1 MHWARWGDPGHAAPL
16 PESASALIDAV
27 FGTDEQPSVDL
38 ADVRLP
44 EPGLDAALLVELR
57 ELLGGEHVRVDHESR
72 VRHTR
77 GKSTPD
83 LLKIRH
89 GDGDD
94 APDAVLLP
102 ADHDQVQA
110 LVEWCS
116 RHNVALVPFGGGT
129 SVVGGLAARR
139 DGFAG
144 VVALDLSRLKRLVSV
159 DAESHTAEL
168 QAGLLG
174 PEAETLLAEH
184 GMTLGHFPQSF
195 EYASIG
201 GFAATRSSGQ
211 ASSGFGRFDSLVVGL
226 RVATPLGTLELGSAP
241 ASAAGPDLR
250 QLVLGSEGAFGVIT
264 SVTVRVRPV
273 PAVKAYESWRFESF
287 AEGAAALRTLT
298 QERIAPTVLRL
309 SDEAETSIN
318 LAKPSEVGGENAGGC
333 LMVTGFEGT
342 QEYVERTRE
351 LVAKRLTDLG
361 GRPLGEEGGRAWE
374 QGRYHGPYLRDS
386 LLDVGVLV
394 ETLETATFWS
404 NLPTLYAE
412 VKGALERSLSEQGTD
427 PIVLCHISHVYET
440 GASLY
445 FTVAAKQTADPVE
458 QWAKAKAAASDAM
471 IAAGATI
478 THHHAV
484 GRDHLPWFAREVGP
498 VGVEMLRAVK
508 QRIDPA
514 GVLNPGILVP

>member
-1 MHWARWGDPGHAAPL
+1 MTTPMHWARWGDPSQASGL
-16 PESASALIDAV
+16 PEAAAGLIDAV
-27 FGTDEQPSVDL
+27 FGTAEKPTAEL
-38 ADVRLP
+38 ADVHLP
-44 EPGLDAALLVELR
+44 DPGLDPARLAELR
-57 ELLGGEHVRVDHESR
+57 DLLGEEHVLSDHESR

-83 LLKIRH
+83 LLKIRR
-89 GDGDD
+89 GDAAE
-94 APDAVLLP
+94 APDAVLVP
-102 ADHDQVQA
+102 AGHDQVQA
-110 LVEWCS
+110 LVTWCGEH
-116 RHNVALVPFGGGT
+116 RVALVPFGGGT
-129 SVVGGLAARR
+129 SVVGGLAAQR

-159 DAESHTAEL
+159 DTESHTAVLE
-168 QAGLLG
+168 AGLLG
-174 PEAETLLAEH
+174 PEAEALLAEH

-211 ASSGFGRFDSLVVGL
+211 ASAGFGRFDSMVVGL
-226 RVATPLGTLELGSAP
+226 RVATPLGNLELGTAP

-264 SVTVRVRPV
+264 EVTVRVRTV
-273 PAVKAYESWRFESF
+273 PELKSYESWRFDTFS
-287 AEGAAALRTLT
+287 AGAAALRTLT

-309 SDEAETSIN
+309 SDEAETSLN
-318 LAKPSEVGGENAGGC
+318 LARPSDVGGDNAGGC
-333 LMVTGFEGT
+333 LMVVGYEGT
-342 QEYVERTRE
+342 RGYVDRTRA
-351 LVAKRLTDLG
+351 LVAERLTDLG
-361 GRPLGEEGGRAWE
+361 AKPLGEEGGQAWA
-374 QGRYHGPYLRDS
+374 QGRFHGPYLRDS

-404 NLPTLYAE
+404 GVPTLYAD
-412 VKGALERSLSEQGTD
+412 VKAALEESLPGA
-427 PIVLCHISHVYET
+427 IVLCHISHVYET

-445 FTVAAKQTADPVE
+445 FTVAARQDDDPVA
-458 QWAKAKAAASDAM
+458 QWARAKAAASDAM

-484 GRDHLPWFAREVGP
+484 GRDHLPWFAREIGP

-514 GVLNPGILVP
+514 GVLNPGVLVP

>member
-1 MHWARWGDPGHAAPL
+1 MHWARWGDPSHASAL
-16 PESASALIDAV
+16 PESAAGLIDAV
-27 FGTDEQPSVDL
+27 FGTDEKATVEL
-38 ADVRLP
+38 ADVDLP
-44 EPGLDAALLVELR
+44 VPGLDDALLAELR
-57 ELLGGEHVRVDHESR
+57 TLLGEEHVRTDHESR

-83 LLKIRH
+83 LLKIRQ
-89 GDGDD
+89 GDAAD

-110 LVEWCS
+110 VVEWCS
-116 RHNVALVPFGGGT
+116 EHNVALVPFGGGT
-129 SVVGGLAARR
+129 SVVGGLAATRS
-139 DGFAG
+139 GFAG
-144 VVALDLSRLKRLVSV
+144 VVALDLSRLDRLVRV
-159 DAESHTAEL
+159 DPESHTAVL

-174 PEAETLLAEH
+174 PAAEALLAAH

-211 ASSGFGRFDSLVVGL
+211 ASAGFGRFDSMVVGL

-241 ASAAGPDLR
+241 ANAAGPDLR

-264 SVTVRVRPV
+264 EVTLRVRPV
-273 PAVKAYESWRFESF
+273 PEAKVYESWRFDTF
-287 AEGAAALRTLT
+287 ADGAAALRTLT

-318 LAKPSEVGGENAGGC
+318 LARPSEVGGDSAGGC
-333 LMVTGFEGT
+333 LMIAGFEGT
-342 QEYVERTRE
+342 QGYVDRARAVVTER
-351 LVAKRLTDLG
+351 LAALG
-361 GRPLGEEGGRAWE
+361 GRPLGEEGGEAWA
-374 QGRYHGPYLRDS
+374 QGRFHGPYLRDS

-404 NLPTLYAE
+404 NIPALYAG
-412 VKGALERSLSEQGTD
+412 VRTALESTLDGA
-427 PIVLCHISHVYET
+427 IVLCHISHVYET

-445 FTVAAKQTADPVE
+445 FTVAAKQAADPLG
-458 QWAKAKAAASDAM
+458 QWAAAKAAASDAM

-484 GRDHLPWFAREVGP
+484 GRDHLPWFAREIGP

-508 QRIDPA
+508 QRVDPA

>member
-1 MHWARWGDPGHAAPL
+1 M
-16 PESASALIDAV
+16 
-27 FGTDEQPSVDL
+27 
-38 ADVRLP
+38 
-44 EPGLDAALLVELR
+44 
-57 ELLGGEHVRVDHESR
+57 
-72 VRHTR
+72 
-77 GKSTPD
+77 
-83 LLKIRH
+83 
-89 GDGDD
+89 
-94 APDAVLLP
+94 LLP
-102 ADHDQVQA
+102 AGHEQVQA
-110 LVEWCS
+110 VVTWCGD
-116 RHNVALVPFGGGT
+116 HNVALVPFGGGT
-129 SVVGGLAARR
+129 SVVGGLAAKR

-144 VVALDLSRLKRLVSV
+144 VVALDLCRLKRLVAL

-168 QAGLLG
+168 EAGLLG
-174 PEAETLLAEH
+174 PEAEALLAEH

-211 ASSGFGRFDSLVVGL
+211 SSSGFGRFDSMVVGL
-226 RVATPLGTLELGSAP
+226 RVATPLGTLELGSSP
-241 ASAAGPDLR
+241 ANAAGPDLR

-273 PAVKAYESWRFESF
+273 PAVKVYEAWRFETF
-287 AEGAAALRTLT
+287 LEGAAALRTLT

-333 LMVTGFEGT
+333 LMITGFEGT
-342 QEYVERTRE
+342 SEYVDRARAT
-351 LVAKRLTDLG
+351 VTQRLTELG
-361 GRPLGEEGGRAWE
+361 GRCLGEEGGEAWS
-374 QGRYHGPYLRDS
+374 QGRFHGPYLRDS

-404 NLPTLYAE
+404 KLPNLYE
-412 VKGALERSLSEQGTD
+412 GVKHALETSLSEQGTG

-445 FTVAAKQTADPVE
+445 FTVAAKQTADPIA
-458 QWAKAKAAASDAM
+458 QWAAAKAAASDAM

-508 QRIDPA
+508 QRIDPT
-514 GVLNPGILVP
+514 GVLNPGILIP